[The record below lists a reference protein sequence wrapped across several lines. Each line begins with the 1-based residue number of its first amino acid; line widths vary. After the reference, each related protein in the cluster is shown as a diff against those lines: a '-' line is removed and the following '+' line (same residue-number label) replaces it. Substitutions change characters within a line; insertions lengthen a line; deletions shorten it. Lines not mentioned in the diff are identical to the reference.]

1 MREHRRTPL
10 GKKLKAFFF
19 DHNLLHYASSLSFHT
34 ILSLIPIM
42 IISLFIF
49 TQLPIFEETLI
60 EVKNFIFSSIMPVN
74 HEAISG
80 YIDTF
85 MQNTEKLGTLGILF
99 VLYVSVMFFDDFE
112 YVVNKIFKVPPRKFW
127 HSISIYLLFTIMI
140 PLGLGLSLF
149 LSIKANLLLHS
160 YHYTD
165 DINFLAL
172 SSYLIAWFLFFI
184 LYIVSPNI
192 KVRFRSAFLASLA
205 ASSIWFAS
213 KSLFFY
219 YVTYNKT
226 YSSIYGS
233 FSTIMFFA
241 LWIYLSWIL
250 FLYGVKLCYILNNQI
265 IVKKDRREKEQ
276 KAVLK
281 YRKQRRE
288 YIER

>member
-1 MREHRRTPL
+1 MNQRRSAPL
-10 GKKLKAFFF
+10 SKKLKSFFL

-60 EVKNFIFSSIMPVN
+60 EVKNFIFSAIMPVN
-74 HEAISG
+74 HEVISG

-85 MQNTEKLGTLGILF
+85 MQNTEKLGILGALF

-160 YHYTD
+160 YSYTD

-172 SSYLIAWFLFFI
+172 SSYLIAWFLFFM

-192 KVRFRSAFLASLA
+192 KVRFRSAFLASFA
-205 ASSIWFAS
+205 ASTIWFAS

-226 YSSIYGS
+226 YTSIYGS

-281 YRKQRRE
+281 YRQQRRE